1 MAASKAEQVLDALK
15 ALLATVPNAIV
26 DRNSVLPEKV
36 PAGGLIILRDGDPG
50 EPEQALGGFGNAY
63 YQHAVEIEVYVE
75 EGDAATRDAAFD
87 DLLQQLGAVLEADPT
102 LGGLAFGLT
111 YGRPSRL
118 SRRSPVR
125 QRSKA
130 RRSPRLSTT
139 RPALLFPD
147 SCFSLGKEIPMAR
160 AYGSSAHLLMK
171 RETAYGQAATG
182 NYIRMPFNRC
192 NLGSEQ
198 GLIDDPVLGQGR
210 DPLAPLQDVINDE
223 GDIVMPVDPRYLG
236 LWLTGLFGD
245 PDTTDNLDGS
255 WDHEFASGGD
265 DLPSYTVEVGMPKVP
280 AFFVHA
286 GVKLNSIALEFTRS
300 GPAAATISAIA
311 QGEAR
316 FGTTQGGTPTSLTFS
331 RISQFQ
337 GSIKRAGS
345 PVGNLTGGSVTYS
358 NNLEKIETIR
368 DDGLIEGAD
377 PTIAALTGRID
388 VRFADT
394 TLIDLAAGGT
404 PVDLEFAYTLS
415 ALAKLV
421 LTAHE
426 VYLPKPKLAVEGPG
440 GVQASFDFRGAKN
453 DVAGRMLTVTLTNDL
468 DGAVYA

>member
-1 MAASKAEQVLDALK
+1 
-15 ALLATVPNAIV
+15 
-26 DRNSVLPEKV
+26 
-36 PAGGLIILRDGDPG
+36 
-50 EPEQALGGFGNAY
+50 
-63 YQHAVEIEVYVE
+63 
-75 EGDAATRDAAFD
+75 
-87 DLLQQLGAVLEADPT
+87 
-102 LGGLAFGLT
+102 
-111 YGRPSRL
+111 
-118 SRRSPVR
+118 
-125 QRSKA
+125 
-130 RRSPRLSTT
+130 
-139 RPALLFPD
+139 
-147 SCFSLGKEIPMAR
+147 
-160 AYGSSAHLLMK
+160 MK
-171 RETAYGQAATG
+171 RETVYGQAATG
-182 NYIRMPFNRC
+182 NYLRMPFNRC

-210 DPLAPLQDVINDE
+210 DPLAPLQDVITDE
-223 GDIVMPVDPRYLG
+223 GDIVLPVDPRFLG

-265 DLPSYTVEVGMPKVP
+265 DLPSYTLEVGMPKVP
-280 AFFVHA
+280 AFFRHA
-286 GVKLNSIALEFTRS
+286 GVKFNSIALEFTRFGS
-300 GPAAATISAIA
+300 AAATISAIA
-311 QGEAR
+311 QGETR

-404 PVDLEFAYTLS
+404 PVDLEFVQGRPDCARGLPAETQARSGGSGRCPGELRFPRREEHGRRADAHGYTHQRPRRSRLCVMLPRSGVGHTRLIHRSLLNLS
-415 ALAKLV
+415 RDRWMNV
-421 LTAHE
+421 T
-426 VYLPKPKLAVEGPG
+426 
-440 GVQASFDFRGAKN
+440 
-453 DVAGRMLTVTLTNDL
+453 VA
-468 DGAVYA
+468 